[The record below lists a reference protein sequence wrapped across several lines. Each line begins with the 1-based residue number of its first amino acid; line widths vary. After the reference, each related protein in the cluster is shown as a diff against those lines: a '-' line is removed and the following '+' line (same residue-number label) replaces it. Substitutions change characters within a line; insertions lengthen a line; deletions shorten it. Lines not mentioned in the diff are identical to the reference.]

1 MKRLAVSFSSPTRV
15 LRDHISERFQ
25 GLKNSTGMRKKM
37 TVLVDSWSW
46 IEYFKSS
53 SVGVKDI
60 APVIEGPQN
69 EVIVSAVNIA
79 EVYKAFLSD
88 YPYPDNQRLAEDSRA
103 VMVQRSYVLDVDQEM
118 AVDTAKINHKLKLG
132 LGDSIMYA
140 TALREGAK
148 VLTGDPHFKGIKDAI
163 YLGK

>member
-1 MKRLAVSFSSPTRV
+1 MKKLSVSFSGHTRA
-15 LRDHISERFQ
+15 LRNHISERFQ

-37 TVLVDSWSW
+37 NVLVDSWSW

-53 SVGVKDI
+53 PVGVNDV
-60 APVIEGPQN
+60 APVLEDSQN

-79 EVYKAFLSD
+79 EVYKSFLRD
-88 YPYPDNQRLAEDSRA
+88 YPYPDNRRFAEDARA
-103 VMVQRSYVLDVDQEM
+103 AMVHRSYVFDVDQEI
-118 AVDTAKINHKLKLG
+118 AVESAKINHKMKLG

-148 VLTGDPHFKGIKDAI
+148 VLTGNPHFKDIKDAI